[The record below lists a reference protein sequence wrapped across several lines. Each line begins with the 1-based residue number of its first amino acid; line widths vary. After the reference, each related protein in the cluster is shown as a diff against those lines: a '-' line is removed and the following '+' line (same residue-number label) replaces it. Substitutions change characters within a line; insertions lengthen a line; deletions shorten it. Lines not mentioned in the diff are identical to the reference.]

1 MEEALKEA
9 YKAYE
14 KKETP
19 IRSCYSKRWRK
30 VTIARAHN
38 QTEELNDSTAH
49 AEILAIRK
57 AAKKLGGWRLIDCDL
72 YVTMEPCI
80 MCSGAIVN
88 SRIKKLII
96 GTKHIK
102 NAYTKKQH
110 EFKLDYY
117 ETSNVEVYFGV
128 LKDECSNILQEFF
141 KTLRERE
148 YGEMVESVEG
158 ARLESEYTSKAYRGF
173 ESHSLRQRNF

>member
-1 MEEALKEA
+1 MEKSFYMKEALKEA

-19 IRSCYSKRWRK
+19 IGAVIVKDGQI
-30 VTIARAHN
+30 IARAHN
-38 QTEELNDSTAH
+38 LTEELNDCTAH
-49 AEILAIRK
+49 AEILAIK
-57 AAKKLGGWRLIDCDL
+57 QAAEKLGGWRLIDCDL

-102 NAYTKKQH
+102 NSYTEKQH
-110 EFKLDYY
+110 EFKIDYY
-117 ETSNVEVYFGV
+117 KDNNVDISFGV
-128 LKDECSNILQEFF
+128 LKDDCSNILQEFF
-141 KTLRERE
+141 KTLRKR
-148 YGEMVESVEG
+148 
-158 ARLESEYTSKAYRGF
+158 
-173 ESHSLRQRNF
+173 

>member
-1 MEEALKEA
+1 MENSFYMKEALKEA

-19 IRSCYSKRWRK
+19 IGAIIVKDGEI
-30 VTIARAHN
+30 IARAHN
-38 QTEELNDSTAH
+38 LIEELNDCTAH
-49 AEILAIRK
+49 AEILAIRQ
-57 AAKKLGGWRLIDCDL
+57 AADKLGGWRLIDCDL

-102 NAYTKKQH
+102 NSYTEKQH
-110 EFKLDYY
+110 EFKIDYY
-117 ETSNVEVYFGV
+117 RGNNVDILFGV
-128 LKDECSNILQEFF
+128 LKDDCSKILQEFF
-141 KTLRERE
+141 KTLRKR
-148 YGEMVESVEG
+148 
-158 ARLESEYTSKAYRGF
+158 
-173 ESHSLRQRNF
+173 

>member
-1 MEEALKEA
+1 MEKSFYMEEALKEA

-19 IRSCYSKRWRK
+19 IGAVIVKGGEI
-30 VTIARAHN
+30 IARAHN

-49 AEILAIRK
+49 AEILAIRE
-57 AAKKLGGWRLIDCDL
+57 AAKNLGGWRLNDCDL

-102 NAYTKKQH
+102 NAYTEKQH

-117 ETSNVEVYFGV
+117 EDSNIEVCFGV
-128 LKDECSNILQEFF
+128 LKDKCSSILQEFF
-141 KTLRERE
+141 KTLRKR
-148 YGEMVESVEG
+148 
-158 ARLESEYTSKAYRGF
+158 
-173 ESHSLRQRNF
+173 

>member
-1 MEEALKEA
+1 MENSFYMKEALKEA

-19 IRSCYSKRWRK
+19 IGAIIVKDGEI
-30 VTIARAHN
+30 IARAHN
-38 QTEELNDSTAH
+38 LTEELKDPTAH

-57 AAKKLGGWRLIDCDL
+57 ASKKLGGWRLVDCDL

-80 MCSGAIVN
+80 MCSGAIAN

-102 NAYTKKQH
+102 NSYTEKQH
-110 EFKLDYY
+110 EFKIDYY
-117 ETSNVEVYFGV
+117 KDNNIQITFGV
-128 LKDECSNILQEFF
+128 LEEDCSTILQEFF
-141 KTLRERE
+141 KNLRKR
-148 YGEMVESVEG
+148 
-158 ARLESEYTSKAYRGF
+158 
-173 ESHSLRQRNF
+173 

>member
-1 MEEALKEA
+1 MKNSFYMKEALKEA

-19 IRSCYSKRWRK
+19 IGAIIVKDGEI
-30 VTIARAHN
+30 IARAHN
-38 QTEELNDSTAH
+38 LTEELKDPTAH
-49 AEILAIRK
+49 AEILAIRE
-57 AAKKLGGWRLIDCDL
+57 ASKKLGGWRLVDCDL

-102 NAYTKKQH
+102 NSYTEKQH
-110 EFKLDYY
+110 EFKIDYY
-117 ETSNVEVYFGV
+117 KDNNIQITFGV
-128 LKDECSNILQEFF
+128 LEEDCSTILQEFF
-141 KTLRERE
+141 KNLRKR
-148 YGEMVESVEG
+148 
-158 ARLESEYTSKAYRGF
+158 
-173 ESHSLRQRNF
+173 